1 MKDFRVFH
9 TTLMLAA
16 ILAGTP
22 LVTSPSLAGEEK
34 RLDLASLIAELT
46 ERNPEM
52 KAARE
57 RWEAAK
63 AVVPQVQT
71 LPDPT
76 LQVGYQSMAMLPPAV
91 QGPVYGGRAGDPFSW
106 EAPAARRSG
115 RPRGGPD

>member
-46 ERNPEM
+46 EPRDEGGARAVGGSQSRGAPGAN
-52 KAARE
+52 AA
-57 RWEAAK
+57 
-63 AVVPQVQT
+63 
-71 LPDPT
+71 
-76 LQVGYQSMAMLPPAV
+76 
-91 QGPVYGGRAGDPFSW
+91 
-106 EAPAARRSG
+106 
-115 RPRGGPD
+115 